1 MKTLII
7 RYNGIDSLIPAAK
20 ILRNGGIVAFPTETV
35 YGLGG
40 NALDPD
46 AAKKI
51 YAAKGR
57 PSDNP
62 LIVHLSTYFDAER
75 YAVTDKLFE
84 RIAETL
90 MPGPL
95 TVIMKK
101 QDKIPD
107 SVTGGLNTVGIRVPS
122 HPVARELIALAGV
135 PVAAPSANLSGK
147 PSPTSFAH
155 VYHDL
160 NGKVDCIIDGGNC
173 DFGLESTI
181 IKPEDGVIKL
191 LRPGAVTVEML
202 SIFDQPIYID
212 PAVTEKFDGIPLAPG
227 MKHRHYAPDKPLV
240 VLEGGDEVT
249 YGFLSEKKSRAVICF
264 DEDLPYIEGKYVLS
278 CGPKDDSL
286 TQAQRLFDCLRRL
299 DALTDIDVI
308 YARMPSKV
316 GIGLAVFNRLIKAA
330 GFQLLRLDP
339 LNSDKIFFY
348 NS

>member
-1 MKTLII
+1 MNTLII
-7 RYNGIDSLIPAAK
+7 RYKGKDSLKPAAE
-20 ILRNGGIVAFPTETV
+20 ILRRGGLVAFPTETV

-46 AAKKI
+46 AARRI

-62 LIVHLSTYFDAER
+62 LIVHLAEPQHALR
-75 YAVTDKLFE
+75 YARTGALYD

-95 TVIMKK
+95 TVILKK
-101 QDKIPD
+101 RDIIPD
-107 SVTGGLNTVGIRVPS
+107 SVTGGLDSVGIRVPS
-122 HPVARELIALAGV
+122 HPVARELIELAGV

-147 PSPTSFAH
+147 PSPTTFAH
-155 VYHDL
+155 VIHDL
-160 NGKVDCIIDGGNC
+160 DGKVDCIIDGGNC

-202 SIFDQPIYID
+202 AVLGETVYID
-212 PAVTEKFDGIPLAPG
+212 PAVTEKFDGVPLAPG
-227 MKHRHYAPDKPLV
+227 MKYRHYAPDKPLIV
-240 VLEGGDEVT
+240 VEGSDEAF
-249 YGFLSEKKSRAVICF
+249 YAFLSEKSRCGVICF
-264 DEDLPYIEGKYVLS
+264 DEDLPYVKGKNVIS
-278 CGPKDDSL
+278 CGSRTDSL
-286 TQAQRLFDCLRRL
+286 KQAQSLFACLRRF
-299 DALTDIDVI
+299 DRKRDIDVI

-330 GFQLLRLDP
+330 GFQVHHLEPPLL
-339 LNSDKIFFY
+339 
-348 NS
+348 

>member
-7 RYNGIDSLIPAAK
+7 RYKGKESLKPAAE
-20 ILRNGGIVAFPTETV
+20 ILKRGGLVAFPTETV

-46 AAKKI
+46 AARKI

-62 LIVHLSTYFDAER
+62 LIVHLADPAHAPR
-75 YAVTDKLFE
+75 YAATGTLYR

-95 TVIMKK
+95 TVILKK
-101 QDKIPD
+101 RELIPD
-107 SVTGGLNTVGIRVPS
+107 SVTGGLDTVGIRVPS
-122 HPVARELIALAGV
+122 HPVAREMIELAGV

-147 PSPTSFAH
+147 PSPTSFSH
-155 VYHDL
+155 VLHDL
-160 NGKVDCIIDGGNC
+160 DGKVDCIIDGGNC

-202 SIFDQPIYID
+202 SVLEEPIYID
-212 PAVTEKFDGIPLAPG
+212 PAVTEKFDGVPLAPG
-227 MKHRHYAPDKPLV
+227 MKYRHYAPDKPLIV
-240 VLEGGDEVT
+240 VDGCDEAF
-249 YGFLSEKKSRAVICF
+249 YAFLADKQRCGVICF
-264 DEDLPYIEGKYVLS
+264 DEDIPYVKGKHVVS
-278 CGPKDDSL
+278 CGSASDSL
-286 TQAQRLFDCLRRL
+286 KQAQSLFSCLRYFDRVKE
-299 DALTDIDVI
+299 IDVI
-308 YARMPSKV
+308 YARMPTKV

-330 GFQLLRLDP
+330 GFCVQRLEP
-339 LNSDKIFFY
+339 PVL
-348 NS
+348 